1 MMPRGLARAI
11 FATTTLLL
19 GVLFLVPLWMVIE
32 GGFRDADGFTLR
44 HLGAVLADP
53 VLAGGLLNSALIA
66 LGVTALASL
75 IAVPLAWLADRYEFA
90 GKRWLTG
97 LVLVPM
103 ILPPFL
109 GAVGWQQLFGQ
120 FGAVNA
126 LFASGHDWLGN
137 SGMAGVILLEALAL
151 YPIIYLN
158 AAAAL
163 ANLDPALG
171 EAAANLGC
179 SGLRRFRR
187 ITLPLIAPGLFAGG
201 ILVFIWSFTELGTP
215 LMLNYTRC
223 APVQVF
229 DALKEV
235 GSDPTPYALV
245 AVLLCASLL
254 LFALG
259 RLLFG
264 RKAYA
269 TAGRASTGARA
280 QRLRGGRAWLAAAP
294 FALVLVI
301 ALLPHVA
308 VILTSFT
315 DPGAWYRS
323 VLPERLGLE
332 HWQEALG
339 HPLTVAS
346 IGNSL
351 LYATL
356 ALVACVLLGT
366 AIALVVVRSDLR
378 LRGALDAASMLPLA
392 VPGLVMAFGYL
403 AFSSRLGN
411 TEWVKESAF
420 WRGLL
425 DVRVNPTLFLA
436 IAYAVR
442 RLPYM
447 VRSAV
452 AGLQQT
458 SPALEEA
465 ALNLGCPPLRAWR
478 RITLPLIAAN
488 LIAGGL
494 LVFAFS
500 MLEVSD
506 SLVLAQ
512 RQDHYPITKAIF
524 ELFQLL
530 GTGPYVAAALGVWAM
545 AFLGLTILAASLVL
559 GRKLGSLFRV

>member
-1 MMPRGLARAI
+1 MMPRGLARCI
-11 FATTTLLL
+11 FVGTALTL
-19 GVLFLVPLWMVIE
+19 GALFLVPLWMVLSGGFTE
-32 GGFRDADGFTLR
+32 GGSFTLK
-44 HLGAVLADP
+44 HLGAVLGNPIYAE
-53 VLAGGLLNSALIA
+53 GLRNSFFIA
-66 LGVTALASL
+66 LGVTLLANL
-75 IAVPLAWLADRYEFA
+75 IAVPLAWIADRCDFA
-90 GKRWLTG
+90 GKKTVAA

-120 FGAVNA
+120 YGTINA
-126 LFASGHDWLGN
+126 LFGIERDWLGS
-137 SGMAGVILLEALAL
+137 SGIWGVILLEALAL
-151 YPIIYLN
+151 YPIVYLN

-171 EAAANLGC
+171 EAAENLGC
-179 SGLRRFRR
+179 TGLRRFRR
-187 ITLPLIAPGLFAGG
+187 VTLPLIAPGLFAGG

-229 DALKEV
+229 DALKEI

-245 AVLLCASLL
+245 AVLLIASAA
-254 LFALG
+254 LFAAG

-269 TAGRASTGARA
+269 TAGRASTAARTQRLTGARA
-280 QRLRGGRAWLAAAP
+280 ALALAP
-294 FALVLVI
+294 FVAVLAL
-301 ALLPHVA
+301 ALLPHLA
-308 VILTSFT
+308 VILTSVT
-315 DPGAWYRS
+315 EPGAWYRS
-323 VLPERLGLE
+323 VLPQDTTIA
-332 HWQEALG
+332 HWAEAMG
-339 HPLTVAS
+339 HPLTVGS
-346 IGNSL
+346 IANSL
-351 LYATL
+351 LYSAL
-356 ALVACVLLGT
+356 ALLVCLVLGV
-366 AIALVVVRSDLR
+366 AIALVVVRSDLKF
-378 LRGALDAASMLPLA
+378 RGALDAVSMLPLA

-411 TEWVKESAF
+411 SEWVKESGM
-420 WRGLL
+420 WRNLL
-425 DVRVNPTLFLA
+425 DVRANPTLFLV

-465 ALNLGCPPLRAWR
+465 AQNLGAPPWTAWR
-478 RITLPLIAAN
+478 RITMPLIAAN

-545 AFLGLTILAASLVL
+545 LFLGLTILAASQVL
-559 GRKLGSLFRV
+559 GRKLGALFRV